1 MKKLFIGLM
10 ALALAFTAAV
20 SLTGCGPTAGLQEIS
35 WDDLKDA
42 KLYDSY
48 GAVTKTVTYASD
60 GTSTSTTSDEATLSG
75 AAVKLAVAGTKAS
88 FDVIKALNPNS
99 TGKVCANYDYSKIVT
114 YIYTKDSDG
123 KLVSEGITTYKKK

>member
-88 FDVIKALNPNS
+88 
-99 TGKVCANYDYSKIVT
+99 
-114 YIYTKDSDG
+114 
-123 KLVSEGITTYKKK
+123 